1 MSSPG
6 DPTHG
11 PDERPQSLIYVPEGP
26 KWDAWMAPDGGA
38 VKLSMRMMKMQAR
51 WLRRARPRPFGFA
64 RGSEYPA
71 PVIRGAHGA
80 GTLSSGAATVLG
92 VRTPVH
98 TMSIGYGDTAD
109 SRATA
114 AEIISAFHR
123 DFQDRDLDEV
133 LLEALARWAGQE
145 DELGWVGADEP
156 IGRSEAGI
164 TSETIDVV
172 VSGRR
177 RPVSLL
183 RLGDFSAF
191 EVADESVLVT
201 VIARHMGPQVPDIV
215 CLGPADLEPML
226 TAMENP
232 DQALIAAA
240 LTEGRRHHIEQ
251 MRYQNRDTWCAPGD
265 CSGEAGPPRW
275 RWS

>member
-1 MSSPG
+1 MISSD
-6 DPTHG
+6 DPTRG
-11 PDERPQSLIYVPEGP
+11 PDERPQSRIYVPEGP

-38 VKLSMRMMKMQAR
+38 VKLSMQTMKMQAR
-51 WLRRARPRPFGFA
+51 WLRRARPCPFGFA
-64 RGSEYPA
+64 PGSEYPA
-71 PVIRGAHGA
+71 PVIREAHGA

-92 VRTPVH
+92 VCTPVH

-109 SRATA
+109 PQATA

-133 LLEALARWAGQE
+133 LLEAPARWAGQE

-191 EVADESVLVT
+191 QENEEGVLLT
-201 VIARHMGPQVPDIV
+201 VIARHMGTQVPDIV
-215 CLGPADLEPML
+215 RLGPADLEPML
-226 TAMENP
+226 AAMENP
-232 DQALIAAA
+232 DQEVIAAA
-240 LTEGRRHHIEQ
+240 LAEKRRQHIVQ
-251 MRYQNRDTWCAPGD
+251 MRNQNRDT
-265 CSGEAGPPRW
+265 
-275 RWS
+275 